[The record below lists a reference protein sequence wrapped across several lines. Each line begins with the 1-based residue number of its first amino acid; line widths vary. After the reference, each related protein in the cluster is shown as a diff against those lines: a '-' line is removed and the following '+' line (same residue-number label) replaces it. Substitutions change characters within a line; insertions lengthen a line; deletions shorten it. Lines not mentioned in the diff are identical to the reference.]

1 MLSPRNAIIRIT
13 MKKLRISFLH
23 IAPVTNNVDHNRKLV
38 ERGVK
43 TAAVQGAQW
52 VVTPELCIP
61 GYLFMKSIGTDWI
74 LPQPDPW
81 MNEFL
86 KLVKQQG
93 LTVFLSHPERDPAT
107 DKMYNT
113 VFVINSDG
121 EIIGKHRKVKAL
133 GGAESWSTSGWKID
147 PIECDGIK
155 TGILICA
162 DAYKNEVAQVFK
174 DKGAQLFVS
183 PVSWGPGHC
192 GPDGEWEAR
201 SADTGLPMMVCNRS
215 GNEQGELDYSLAE
228 SVVAKSGKRIL
239 EATSDRS
246 VVLSFDWDVD
256 NMTVISNDFERVY
269 L

>member
-1 MLSPRNAIIRIT
+1 MTSAGCYNPPK

-23 IAPVTNNVDHNRKLV
+23 LAPVTNDIDHNRKLV
-38 ERGVK
+38 EHGVK
-43 TAAVQGAQW
+43 VASQQGAQW

-61 GYLFMKSIGTDWI
+61 GYLFMETIGTDWI

-81 MNEFL
+81 MNGFL
-86 KLVKQQG
+86 SLVKEHG

-113 VFVINSDG
+113 VFVIDSTGD
-121 EIIGKHRKVKAL
+121 IIGKHRKVKAL

-162 DAYKNEVAQVFK
+162 DAYKNEIAQVFK
-174 DKGAQLFVS
+174 DKGAQLLVS
-183 PVSWGPGHC
+183 PVAWGPGRC

-215 GNEQGELDYSLAE
+215 GNEAGELNYSLAE
-228 SVVAKSGKRIL
+228 SVVAQNGIRL
-239 EATSDRS
+239 LQATSDRS
-246 VVLSFDWDVD
+246 VVLSFDWDVE
-256 NMTVISNDFERVY
+256 NMSMISSDFDRTY

>member
-1 MLSPRNAIIRIT
+1 MAPIT
-13 MKKLRISFLH
+13 SDID
-23 IAPVTNNVDHNRKLV
+23 NNRELV
-38 ERGVK
+38 KRGVAV
-43 TAAVQGAQW
+43 AAQQGAQW
-52 VVTPELCIP
+52 AITPELCIP
-61 GYLFMKSIGTDWI
+61 GYLFMEKIGTDWI

-81 MNEFL
+81 MDGFL
-86 KLVKQQG
+86 ELVKEHG

-113 VFVINSDG
+113 VFVIDRNG

-147 PIECDGIK
+147 PIVCDGIK

-162 DAYKNEVAQVFK
+162 DAYKNEIAQVFK
-174 DKGAQLFVS
+174 DKGAQVLVS
-183 PVSWGPGHC
+183 PVSWGPGNC

-215 GNEQGELDYSLAE
+215 GIEDGELDYSQAE
-228 SVVAKSGKRIL
+228 SVVAQNGKRIL

-246 VVLSFDWDVD
+246 VVLSFDWDMD
-256 NMTVISNDFERVY
+256 SMSLLSDDFDRAY
-269 L
+269 F

>member
-1 MLSPRNAIIRIT
+1 

-23 IAPVTNNVDHNRKLV
+23 LAPVTNDIDHNRKLV
-38 ERGVK
+38 EHGVK
-43 TAAVQGAQW
+43 VASQQGAQW
-52 VVTPELCIP
+52 VVTPELCIT
-61 GYLFMKSIGTDWI
+61 GYLFMETIGTDWI

-81 MNEFL
+81 MNGFL
-86 KLVKQQG
+86 SLVKEHG
-93 LTVFLSHPERDPAT
+93 LTVFLSPPERAPAT

-113 VFVINSDG
+113 VFVIDSTG

-162 DAYKNEVAQVFK
+162 DAYKNEIAQVFK
-174 DKGAQLFVS
+174 DKGAQLLLS
-183 PVSWGPGHC
+183 PVAWGPGRC

-215 GNEQGELDYSLAE
+215 GNEAGELDYSLAE
-228 SVVAKSGKRIL
+228 SVVAQNGIRL
-239 EATSDRS
+239 LQATSDRS
-246 VVLSFDWDVD
+246 VVLSFDWDVE
-256 NMTVISNDFERVY
+256 NMSMISSDFDRTY